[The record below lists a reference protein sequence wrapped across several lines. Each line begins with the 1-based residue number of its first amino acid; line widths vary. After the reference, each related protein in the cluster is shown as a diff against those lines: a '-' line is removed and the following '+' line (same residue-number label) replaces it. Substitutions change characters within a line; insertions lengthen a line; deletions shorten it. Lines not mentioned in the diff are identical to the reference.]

1 MITAM
6 VPSPRQID
14 EIGRGVDRVLFSISA
29 HGTQHATAK
38 TTARVNDST
47 YEQRGTCALGLG
59 TCHKILWVWRLAA
72 GDEPTELESS
82 HAHAHTGYYI
92 YLRGSCVYH
101 AEAAY
106 CVRTLFYVV
115 PRSAHEP
122 RFSQAIAKATSD
134 KASKKFVSSLT
145 SLSITF
151 LNFIH
156 YSFAISN

>member
-92 YLRGSCVYH
+92 YL
-101 AEAAY
+101 
-106 CVRTLFYVV
+106 
-115 PRSAHEP
+115 
-122 RFSQAIAKATSD
+122 
-134 KASKKFVSSLT
+134 
-145 SLSITF
+145 
-151 LNFIH
+151 N
-156 YSFAISN
+156 